1 MDLRFRLLNVFAIEG
16 DPFSGNPL
24 AVVTEAEDLDATTM
38 QRLARQ
44 FNLSEST
51 FVTDAGDG
59 SVSTAGTVEAQ
70 VRIFTPDYEMPF
82 AGHPTL
88 GTAFVV
94 SDLHGGAATV
104 ALSMPA
110 GRIPV
115 AREGEVWTLTAN
127 EPVIRPCDATPDELA
142 AALGL
147 PAEALRPSGHGWVDA
162 GVEQLMVEL
171 RDVESLR
178 ACTPDV
184 RGVVAHATPPGGNP
198 HLYAWTRTGED
209 TIEARLFFTQGGAV
223 AEDPATGSACANLGG
238 WLRGLGE
245 RDRRYAVSQGAAVSR
260 PSALVLTIDDA
271 GRVRVGGRVHE
282 IGAGHLSLPD

>member
-1 MDLRFRLLNVFAIEG
+1 MDLRFRLLNVFALEG

-24 AVVTEAEDLDATTM
+24 AVVTDAAGLDAGAM

-51 FVTDAGDG
+51 FVTDVGGGPEDA
-59 SVSTAGTVEAQ
+59 S

-88 GTAFVV
+88 GTAAVV
-94 SDLHGGAATV
+94 AGLHGGADAV

-115 AREGEVWTLTAN
+115 VRDGAEWTLTAN
-127 EPVIRPCDATPDELA
+127 EPVVRPCPATPEELA
-142 AALGL
+142 TVLGL
-147 PAEALRPSGHGWVDA
+147 PVDALTVGGSAWVDA
-162 GVEQLMVEL
+162 GVEQLIVEV
-171 RDVESLR
+171 RDVEALR
-178 ACTPDV
+178 ACVPDT
-184 RGVVAHATPPGGNP
+184 RALVAHATPPGGNP

-209 TIEARLFFTQGGAV
+209 EIEARLFFIQRGAV

-238 WLRGLGE
+238 WLRSLGE
-245 RDRRYAVSQGAAVSR
+245 RGRRYAVSQGAAVGR
-260 PSALVLTIDDA
+260 PSRLVLTIDEEGA
-271 GRVRVGGRVHE
+271 VHVGGRVNE
-282 IGAGHLSLPD
+282 IGAGQLSLPD